1 MEENKLD
8 LSSRL
13 DTDIENNILVKK
25 YAPYLVFQ
33 HDEVC
38 YPIQIQTY
46 LDVCKNE
53 FNIDEGKIIDE
64 ESQALNSA
72 SLYAL
77 YKEGRNNLQ
86 LKFQDPVA
94 DSQKK
99 IAGNINDAYGYAKIM
114 KVQNMTRII
123 YYYLFSHTEAYNCCY
138 FGFPMNKYAHR
149 GDLKYI
155 IVDIDNNGLNK
166 VYFGAH
172 GSQSGVWRNVDQL
185 IMSDNHVLAFSAKHD
200 HSFYPEPGIYPRIYF
215 VAYDVC
221 KIAGSRICKP
231 DIIIN
236 YDETDSMFLVEK
248 SGWNYFPGTMN
259 DQGID
264 APYRQGF
271 WHGKIADVS
280 NNWFKRLFCCNF
292 F

>member
-1 MEENKLD
+1 MAENKLD
-8 LSSRL
+8 IVNLNDVKL
-13 DTDIENNILVKK
+13 NEADQTLVDR

-38 YPIQIQTY
+38 YPIAIQKY
-46 LDVCKNE
+46 LNVCKNE
-53 FNIDEGKIIDE
+53 PDENKIIDE
-64 ESQALNSA
+64 IKTLNSA
-72 SLYAL
+72 KLYSF
-77 YKEGRNNLQ
+77 YKEGRKNLQ

-99 IAGNINDAYGYAKIM
+99 IAGDIRDAYCYAKIM
-114 KVQNMTRII
+114 KIQNMTRII
-123 YYYLFSHTEAYNCCY
+123 YYYLFSHTEAYKCCY
-138 FGFPMNKYAHR
+138 FGFPMTKYAHR

-155 IVDIDNNGLNK
+155 VVDIDNNGINK

-185 IMSDNHVLAFSAKHD
+185 IISDSHVLAFSASQD

-221 KIAGSRICKP
+221 SIQGSRICRPKV
-231 DIIIN
+231 IIN
-236 YDETDSMFLVEK
+236 YDETDAKFLVDE

-259 DQGID
+259 DQGINS
-264 APYRQGF
+264 PYGQGF
-271 WHGKIADVS
+271 WQGKIADVS
-280 NNWFKRLFCCNF
+280 NNWFKRLFCCNYF
-292 F
+292 